1 MRQWHLLVCGLFGSL
16 LLSCAAGTVKRISE
30 SQSDKLPVA
39 VIVERE
45 ISGFILNQTLKQ
57 PSGLAVDKFGFLYLC
72 DQGNNRIIKFDT
84 NLTPL
89 REAGGYGSDEGL
101 FKGPIEIVV
110 DDDNRVLISDAAN
123 RRIQQLDTAL
133 FYRTQMRLED
143 SDDPLKFGTPS
154 GLAVTHDGSLRIAD
168 NERDDLIF
176 LTNNGVF
183 EKLVGDLGYR
193 GGQLADPQGVAVD
206 RDDNVFVCDAGNG
219 RIAVYDKYGEF
230 QRSIEPEGMVRPVS
244 VLIDDSNRLWILDQG
259 LSVIFLCRADGRPMI
274 PQPLQILGASGPID
288 SAVDMAFL
296 KDGRLIISENGGS
309 RLLLCAIV
317 DGPPSAQ

>member
-1 MRQWHLLVCGLFGSL
+1 MRQYHLLVCGLFGSL
-16 LLSCAAGTVKRISE
+16 LLSCAAGTVRRTLE
-30 SQSDKLPVA
+30 NHSDKLPVA

-45 ISGFILNQTLKQ
+45 VSGFILNQTLKQ

-72 DQGNNRIIKFDT
+72 DQGNNRIIKFDSSF
-84 NLTPL
+84 TPL

-101 FKGPIEIVV
+101 FKRPVEIVV
-110 DDDNRVLISDAAN
+110 DDDNRVLISDASN

-133 FYRTQMRLED
+133 YYRTQMRLED
-143 SDDPLKFGTPS
+143 SDDPLKFGSPS

-219 RIAVYDKYGEF
+219 RIAMYDKYGEF
-230 QRSIEPEGMVRPVS
+230 QRSIEPDGLERPVA
-244 VLIDDSNRLWILDQG
+244 VLIDISDRLWILDQG
-259 LSVIFLCRADGRPMI
+259 LSAIFLCQADGKSLLS
-274 PQPLQILGASGPID
+274 QPLQILGASRPID
-288 SAVDMAFL
+288 SVVDMAFL
-296 KDGRLIISENGGS
+296 QDGRLVISDSVND
-309 RLLLCAIV
+309 RLLICKAVLGA
-317 DGPPSAQ
+317 AE